1 MSLEGKVAIVTGGAS
16 GIGRASAVK
25 LAAQG
30 AKLVVSD
37 LNEDGG
43 QETVAMIQSAGGE
56 ATYIPCN
63 VTQSAEVQALVQGTI
78 DTYGGFDIAVNNAG
92 IANIQNRIHE
102 IDEDQWDRVINVNLK
117 GVWLCMKYEI
127 PHLITRGGGSIVNMA
142 SLSGLVGTAYGADYC
157 ASKHGVIGLTKSAAV
172 EYVRQGIRVNAV
184 CPGFID
190 TPMVEGVI
198 DRNPAMDSLTKKWSP
213 MKRRGVPD
221 EVADAVVYLA
231 GDTSSF
237 VNGIVL
243 PVDAGAFAQ

>member
-1 MSLEGKVAIVTGGAS
+1 MSLENKVAIVTGGAS

-25 LAAQG
+25 LAALG
-30 AKLVVSD
+30 AKIVISD
-37 LNEDGG
+37 MNEDGG
-43 QETVAMIQSAGGE
+43 QETVAMIEAAGGK
-56 ATYIPCN
+56 ATFIACN
-63 VTQSAEVQALVQGTI
+63 VTKAADVQGLVQGAI
-78 DTYGGFDIAVNNAG
+78 NIYGGFDIAVNNAG
-92 IANIQNRIHE
+92 VANIQSQVHE
-102 IDEDQWDRVINVNLK
+102 IDEDEWDRVIGVTLK

-127 PHLITRGGGSIVNMA
+127 PHLIQRGGGSIVNMA
-142 SLSGLVGTAYGADYC
+142 SLAGLVGTPYGADYA
-157 ASKHGVIGLTKSAAV
+157 ASKHGVIGLTRSAAL

-198 DRNPAMDSLTKKWSP
+198 DRNPSMDSLTKKWSP

-231 GDTSSF
+231 GETASF